1 MGSRNLRKQLKKWI
15 IWYFWAVLAYK
26 YWTIWNTWLYFC
38 WNYWVSWVLCFNIS
52 CCRCLKL
59 LTTNLSR
66 WSWSV
71 IIWYNQRVLKF
82 CKCREIESSCPS
94 NWCKWKGNWRDRGW
108 DLWIKFSKHSRVRR
122 FLINILRNIF
132 ANLTKISRII
142 RSLAVNWL
150 WST

>member
-1 MGSRNLRKQLKKWI
+1 MGSRNLRKQLEKWI

-66 WSWSV
+66 RPWSV

-94 NWCKWKGNWRDRGW
+94 NWCKWKGNWRDCGW
-108 DLWIKFSKHSRVRR
+108 DLWIKFSKYSRVRW

-132 ANLTKISRII
+132 ANPTKISRII